1 MNTESVPNDESKNQE
16 RRDSWGIELGNLGRR
31 TRFQVNRVVSRADVE
46 EGEPLRNNRE
56 ETIQINGD
64 LGNQTGDEENDDN
77 ESEDDYDGRSPYDT
91 KYAKSFR
98 HLTREALPRLDNYR
112 NVMSLQAAYRP
123 TLDELHNAPASEIKV
138 SSSSFFEMRGL
149 IHSNLKI
156 YLFIVFKIMKKYII
170 Y

>member
-1 MNTESVPNDESKNQE
+1 MNTESVPNEESNNQE

-56 ETIQINGD
+56 ENSTVQINGD
-64 LGNQTGDEENDDN
+64 LGNQSDREENDDN
-77 ESEDDYDGRSPYDT
+77 ESEDDYDGKSPYDT

-123 TLDELHNAPASEIKV
+123 TLDELHNAPVSALKV
-138 SSSSFFEMRGL
+138 SSTS
-149 IHSNLKI
+149 
-156 YLFIVFKIMKKYII
+156 LFY